1 MSKKEIHFLD
11 DFSRNSYFLDIDLP
25 NLCPHCHKGI
35 LPSVIGNSEITCK
48 DSSKYFTVIFL
59 CPVCNEHFVETYY
72 NVGATTTPIG
82 YKSNTV
88 IDEDVPEKIK
98 ILFPKFYSI
107 YCQALTAESYGL
119 TDLIGLGFRKSIE
132 FLIKDFLIKIKNSD
146 TDKISD
152 MSLQKAINEIDDTR
166 IRTLATKTYW
176 LGNDETHYIKKHQDR
191 DYKDMK
197 NFIKAL
203 YSYINYELIYLDADS
218 IPKK

>member
-1 MSKKEIHFLD
+1 MRNEIIIFFD
-11 DFSRNSYFLDIDLP
+11 ESSGNKYPIKITSP
-25 NLCPHCHKGI
+25 TLCPHCQKGMFPDI
-35 LPSVIGNSEITCK
+35 VGNSSITKK
-48 DSSKYFTVIFL
+48 DSCDIFTVIFL
-59 CPVCNEHFVETYY
+59 CPNCKKHFVQTYQKTE
-72 NVGATTTPIG
+72 NKILPIG
-82 YKSNTV
+82 YTPSTT

-98 ILFPKFYSI
+98 TLFPKFYDI

-119 TDLIGLGFRKSIE
+119 TELIGLGFRKSIE

-146 TDKISD
+146 IDKISD